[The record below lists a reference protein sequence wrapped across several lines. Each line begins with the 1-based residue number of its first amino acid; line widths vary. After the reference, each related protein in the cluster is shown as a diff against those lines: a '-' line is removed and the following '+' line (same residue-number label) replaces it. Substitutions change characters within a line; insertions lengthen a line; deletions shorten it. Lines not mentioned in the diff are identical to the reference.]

1 MDRGQDSG
9 LSKAPGHQ
17 TLSHANPTAISHTH
31 SSCRIIG
38 LMLGELLLSVTIGG
52 RWEPWGRL
60 CCMVLPVGTAAGAT
74 PASPRSPSQEVA
86 GCLQRNPFNSQVTT
100 SSGPC

>member
-38 LMLGELLLSVTIGG
+38 LMLGELLLSVTVGG

-60 CCMVLPVGTAAGAT
+60 SVAWCCLLGQLQEPRLLPLAHLHRKWQAACREIPLT
-74 PASPRSPSQEVA
+74 PR
-86 GCLQRNPFNSQVTT
+86 
-100 SSGPC
+100 